1 MVHIFLDIREYSM
14 KKVVILLFLFMAFTS
29 SLYASEPYN
38 KIYTVSIDG
47 VITDAAASY
56 ISSVIDKAE
65 IENVPVIIYID
76 TPGGVLEST
85 RKIVQT
91 LLSAKVPVISYVYP
105 NGARAASA
113 GMFIAMAAEYAVM
126 SESSNIG
133 AAHPVSSNGEDIKG
147 DMAEKVLNDTVALIK
162 SIAEK
167 RGKNVEAAVSM
178 VKDSKSYT
186 STEALKLNI
195 IDAVSS
201 YDMLINTLSK
211 KYNISENP
219 EIINLEPDFKQQIYN
234 ILANPDFL
242 AALLF
247 LGIVLLML
255 EIKMPGSFIFA
266 GLGIICFIV
275 FAFGANIIPINF
287 LGITLI
293 FVSFGLF
300 IAEFF
305 ITSFGLL
312 TVAGLVSMVFGLRM
326 LFEST
331 HSEGIAV
338 SLWVILIIAGTILLL
353 ALLLGRLIMKD
364 FIRRPASGPETMIDK
379 EAQVI
384 EWDGMKGRVKIYEEF
399 WNAVSDETFSA
410 GDTVI
415 ITKVDGLTLKVKKK

>member
-1 MVHIFLDIREYSM
+1 
-14 KKVVILLFLFMAFTS
+14 
-29 SLYASEPYN
+29 
-38 KIYTVSIDG
+38 
-47 VITDAAASY
+47 
-56 ISSVIDKAE
+56 
-65 IENVPVIIYID
+65 
-76 TPGGVLEST
+76 
-85 RKIVQT
+85 
-91 LLSAKVPVISYVYP
+91 
-105 NGARAASA
+105 
-113 GMFIAMAAEYAVM
+113 
-126 SESSNIG
+126 
-133 AAHPVSSNGEDIKG
+133 
-147 DMAEKVLNDTVALIK
+147 MAEKVLNDTVALIK

-364 FIRRPASGPETMIDK
+364 FVRRPASGPETMLDK
-379 EAQVI
+379 EAEVI
-384 EWDGMKGRVKIYEEF
+384 EWEGMKGRVKIYEEI
-399 WNAVSDETFSA
+399 WNAVSDEEIKIN
-410 GDTVI
+410 DTVI